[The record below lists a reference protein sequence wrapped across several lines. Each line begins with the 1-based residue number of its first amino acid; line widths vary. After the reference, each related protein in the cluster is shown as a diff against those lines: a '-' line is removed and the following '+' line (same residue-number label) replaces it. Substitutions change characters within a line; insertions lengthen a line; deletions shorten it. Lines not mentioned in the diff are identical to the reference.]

1 MKGNKMNELDDIK
14 QELKEVKALI
24 RMLLPKGDVP
34 ISDIARKTGVT
45 RQAVRDYITKHF
57 EPDKDF
63 YKKNGKLHV
72 SEGVAI
78 KLLQRR

>member
-1 MKGNKMNELDDIK
+1 MSELDGIK
-14 QELKEVKALI
+14 QELKEVKALL
-24 RMLLPKGDVP
+24 RMLIPKGDVP

-63 YKKNGKLHV
+63 FKKNGKIHV
-72 SEGVAI
+72 SEEVAI
-78 KLLQRR
+78 QLLQRR